1 MKTIIIYL
9 SLIMSASLLHG
20 QSSIVYGSATSLYVG
35 AGSDLCAA
43 TITING
49 TFSGG
54 GTFCNAPADVETED
68 SSELETP
75 KEFSLSQNYP
85 NPFNPSTKISFAI
98 PTQELVTIKIYDVLG
113 RQVETL
119 ANETK
124 SPGYYEVNFNADK
137 LPSGTYIY
145 EIRAG
150 SFVQTKKMIL
160 LK

>member
-9 SLIMSASLLHG
+9 IITFSASLLLA
-20 QSSIVYGSATSLYVG
+20 QSSIVYGSATSLYLG

-68 SSELETP
+68 NLETP
-75 KEFSLSQNYP
+75 KEFNLAQNYP

-98 PTQELVTIKIYDVLG
+98 PSQEFVTIKVFDILG

-119 ANETK
+119 MNEIK
-124 SPGYYEVNFNADK
+124 SPGYYEINFNADK

-150 SFVQTKKMIL
+150 SFVETKKMIL